1 VIALRAFGRYRN
13 KKVVRSSDLTCQQVS
28 SNYRLSE
35 FQSAV
40 LLAQLEKFTTQDK
53 QRLENA
59 SFLTAAIEEMPGLE
73 HVCIKTKDL
82 KHGYYYYLIRYTPEA
97 FGNLNPDR
105 MCQVLNAE
113 GIPFVAGDRMPL
125 YAHPVFEAAN
135 LDGYLNPTAF
145 ERYRRM
151 SASNDAVCPEVEK
164 ACRCTL
170 ILRHEILLGGR
181 KDMDDIVAAL
191 WKIIDNIREL
201 S

>member
-1 VIALRAFGRYRN
+1 
-13 KKVVRSSDLTCQQVS
+13 
-28 SNYRLSE
+28 
-35 FQSAV
+35 
-40 LLAQLEKFTTQDK
+40 
-53 QRLENA
+53 
-59 SFLTAAIEEMPGLE
+59 
-73 HVCIKTKDL
+73 
-82 KHGYYYYLIRYTPEA
+82 
-97 FGNLNPDR
+97 
-105 MCQVLNAE
+105 MCQALNAE

-170 ILRHEILLGGR
+170 ILRHEILLGDR

-191 WKIIDNIREL
+191 WKIIDNIRAL